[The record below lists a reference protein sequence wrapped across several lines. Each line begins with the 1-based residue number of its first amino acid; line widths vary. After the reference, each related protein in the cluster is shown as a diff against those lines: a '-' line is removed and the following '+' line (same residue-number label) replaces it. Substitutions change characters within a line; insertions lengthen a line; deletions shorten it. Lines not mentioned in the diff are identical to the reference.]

1 MTSSKTPRRLATP
14 PTMMV
19 PRSTNVPGYCQALG
33 VDEVAPGPNPFSLR
47 IRSRGLSPRPWTQQS
62 VGSISVPHRSPAPLP
77 LYAFILHTSLPHASL
92 APPTLALLPHASLAP
107 PTLALLPHAS
117 LAPPTLAL
125 LPHASQSASFP
136 RSPLSALIVICCLT
150 RLALEGFK
158 RPLLHLMRQLRCV
171 QAQLT

>member
-117 LAPPTLAL
+117 
-125 LPHASQSASFP
+125 QSASFP

>member
-1 MTSSKTPRRLATP
+1 MGSKMTSSKTPRRLATP

-92 APPTLALLPHASLAP
+92 APPTLALLPHAS
-107 PTLALLPHAS
+107 
-117 LAPPTLAL
+117 
-125 LPHASQSASFP
+125 QSASFP